1 MLLTGTSLAQ
11 VRLLALALWRSTA
24 GALDERAAAHQDV
37 RVIFNESSDIY
48 VTRNEEKKKKN
59 ERRGEADEPCY
70 ELNLL
75 LAARP
80 RCDVAAPES
89 RVLWKEFAI
98 WNDVKMSQTASI
110 TPGPASALQRRK

>member
-1 MLLTGTSLAQ
+1 MAP
-11 VRLLALALWRSTA
+11 
-24 GALDERAAAHQDV
+24 QD
-37 RVIFNESSDIY
+37 VIFNESGDIY
-48 VTRNEEKKKKN
+48 VTRNKIKKKKKQQ
-59 ERRGEADEPCY
+59 GEADEYRY

-110 TPGPASALQRRK
+110 TPGPVSAVRRRK

>member
-1 MLLTGTSLAQ
+1 MK
-11 VRLLALALWRSTA
+11 
-24 GALDERAAAHQDV
+24 
-37 RVIFNESSDIY
+37 
-48 VTRNEEKKKKN
+48 EEA
-59 ERRGEADEPCY
+59 EQPCY